1 MFYQTLRYSLI
12 FPYDQF
18 QVHIWDTSS
27 SQLVQRLPA
36 GGVVVDTCTLRLNQQ
51 TYLAALTEKNL
62 KVYRWC

>member
-1 MFYQTLRYSLI
+1 MFNQTLRYSLI
-12 FPYDQF
+12 FPDDQF